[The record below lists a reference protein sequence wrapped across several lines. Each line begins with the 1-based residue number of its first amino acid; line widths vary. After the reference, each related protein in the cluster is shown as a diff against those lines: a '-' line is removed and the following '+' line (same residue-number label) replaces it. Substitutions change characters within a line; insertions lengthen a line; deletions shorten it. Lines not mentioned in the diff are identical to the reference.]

1 MMEKDL
7 EAGDA
12 FVPGRYWV
20 EFFPFLRFVPA
31 WVPGAGF
38 QKDFAKW
45 RHAAEWVRNVM
56 LQKTKNGMVCHLCS
70 SGLAD

>member
-1 MMEKDL
+1 MMEMDL

-38 QKDFAKW
+38 QKDFAVS
-45 RHAAEWVRNVM
+45 EFY
-56 LQKTKNGMVCHLCS
+56 
-70 SGLAD
+70 GLARFLVKLNFG